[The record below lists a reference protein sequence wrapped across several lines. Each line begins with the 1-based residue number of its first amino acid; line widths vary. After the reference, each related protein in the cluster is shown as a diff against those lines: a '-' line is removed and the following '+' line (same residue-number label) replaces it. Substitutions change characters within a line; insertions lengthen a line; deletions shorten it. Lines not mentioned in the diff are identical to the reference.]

1 MPLRW
6 KLSLLVLMSFLVLAV
21 CGGIYNSLMAPIAK
35 IRAESQTLLQI
46 QEKVLLER
54 VIINRLLVIGLDI
67 GSVTLT
73 GTHAVTMATIQ
84 SVSELKSLATADKD
98 LAFAISLVQGFGK
111 VADEQSAKVQQ
122 AIENLRALCDAAGVS
137 FRDVAAYNL
146 LSNPSIA
153 KNPKYRAQAETLIEE
168 LKKAVND
175 ADLGQDTVYSM
186 VNQQF
191 ETINKVLARI
201 EQQASLTAVII
212 VFVIVLASLGL
223 ILLMAGRISKAVVFI
238 GREVRALR
246 DGDLTRSFSLK
257 QKDEVGALGR
267 DMDTFLTRHR
277 EVVRKI
283 QTVAFENHQVKDEL
297 DQAQIQSTQAS
308 DLLDGAVAAVGTQ
321 MDDLSHV
328 VGQFRQALEVIGR
341 NLAGLTDSI
350 GRQNGRIQD
359 STAAVTQMQASIDSI
374 HRLTTT
380 RMQTVRT
387 LVDTAQDGG
396 VKLDRTNHLIREV
409 NTSVAGIQE
418 MAVVISEIAGQTNLL
433 AMNAAIEAA
442 HAGNSGKGFSVVAD
456 EIRKLAEASSANSK
470 EISANLS
477 AIVALIGQAFHSS
490 AETND
495 SFLQIRGEIEEVAR
509 ALDEITGQVSE
520 FTVGGQ
526 QIHEAMAGLA
536 TVSQEVDSGNKEMDQ
551 ATQAAASMLV
561 NVEHVVGEV
570 EAARDRLAEAG
581 GGLRQSSAQVEG
593 LLARID
599 QIADSLSAETAKF
612 KTE

>member
-6 KLSLLVLMSFLVLAV
+6 KLSLLVLMSFVVLAV
-21 CGGIYNSLMAPIAK
+21 SGGIYNSLMAPIAK

-67 GSVTLT
+67 GAATLT

-98 LAFAISLVQGFGK
+98 LAFSISLVQGFGK

-122 AIENLRALCDAAGVS
+122 AIENLRTLCDEAGIS
-137 FRDVAAYNL
+137 FREAAAYNL

-153 KNPKYRAQAETLIEE
+153 KNPQYRARAEALIEE
-168 LKKAVND
+168 LKKVVND

-201 EQQASLTAVII
+201 EQQASLTALII
-212 VFVIVLASLGL
+212 VVVIVLGSLVL

-238 GREVRALR
+238 GREVQALR

-257 QKDEVGALGR
+257 QKDEVGTLGR
-267 DMDTFLTRHR
+267 DMDTFVARHR
-277 EVVRKI
+277 EVVRNI
-283 QTVAFENHQVKDEL
+283 QTVASENHQVKDEL
-297 DQAQIQSTQAS
+297 DAAQEQSTQAAGV
-308 DLLDGAVAAVGTQ
+308 LDEAVGAVGTQ
-321 MDDLSHV
+321 MYELNQV
-328 VGQFRQALEVIGR
+328 VGQFHQALEVIER
-341 NLAGLTDSI
+341 NLAELTDSI
-350 GRQNGRIQD
+350 GRQNGRVQD
-359 STAAVTQMQASIDSI
+359 STAAVTEMQASIDSI

-380 RMQTVRT
+380 RMENVRT
-387 LVDTAQDGG
+387 LVDTARDGG
-396 VKLDRTNHLIREV
+396 AKLDRTNQLIREV
-409 NTSVAGIQE
+409 NTSVTGIQE
-418 MAVVISEIAGQTNLL
+418 MAVLIAEIAGQTNLL

-442 HAGNSGKGFSVVAD
+442 HAGDSGKGFSVVAD

-470 EISANLS
+470 EISTNLNS
-477 AIVALIGQAFHSS
+477 IVTLIGQAFHSS

-520 FTVGGQ
+520 FSVGGK

-536 TVSQEVDSGNKEMDQ
+536 TVSQEVDSGNKEMTE
-551 ATQAAASMLV
+551 ATRAAASMLG
-561 NVEHVVGEV
+561 NVENVVGEV
-570 EAARDRLAEAG
+570 ETARGRLAEASE
-581 GGLRQSSAQVEG
+581 GLNQSSAKVEG